1 MTGSATSS
9 STSSSTTAHPPIK
22 RQMTGIKG
30 APVPKR
36 QVAMPTGG
44 RTVLGETQPKLTAQ
58 MTGRSAFGG
67 GGGGGNLS
75 LSGGSNSS
83 KLVGAGGSKL
93 PTSTSSS
100 SMSSGMR
107 IPAGWGGG
115 EDAGLD
121 PRTLSTTTSSST
133 TTAAFIQPQPTG
145 GFRPRGS
152 NMSSSSSIAG
162 R

>member
-1 MTGSATSS
+1 
-9 STSSSTTAHPPIK
+9 
-22 RQMTGIKG
+22 MTGIKG

-67 GGGGGNLS
+67 GGGGGGGGGSLN

-83 KLVGAGGSKL
+83 KLVGTGGTKL

-121 PRTLSTTTSSST
+121 PRTLSSTTSTS

-152 NMSSSSSIAG
+152 NTSSSSSIAG